1 METRRCVD
9 RLFSVFHLSACK
21 AFASSECIS
30 TRVVFFYDRHEN
42 KREFS
47 LLNHKIPEDV
57 AVGIKAWLAEHID
70 IDEINH
76 TVCAGTS
83 FMYPP

>member
-1 METRRCVD
+1 
-9 RLFSVFHLSACK
+9 
-21 AFASSECIS
+21 
-30 TRVVFFYDRHEN
+30 VFFYDRHEN